1 MTEKTIYALGFFDGV
16 HIGHQALLK
25 ACKELAEK
33 ENCRAGVITFTTH
46 PDILVSGSAPRL
58 ISTSADRRKL
68 LEQYGMEVVVELPF
82 DQKLMQTPW
91 QDFLNMDK
99 EEYAA
104 AGFVCG
110 HDFRF
115 GKKGEGTAALLQ
127 EACEKEGLPCQVV
140 AEQKMEGITVSS
152 TYIRSLLEAG
162 EMEKATAFLG
172 HPFCLTETIVEGK
185 KLGRT
190 LSIPTANMALPQEL
204 VRPKLGVYAG
214 TIVIDGKTYVAV
226 TNIGTRPTVDGE
238 GITVESWLPDFS
250 GDLYGKTLTL
260 NLSYFIR
267 EEKKFPNL
275 EALQAEIR
283 ENARQARKLLGK

>member
-1 MTEKTIYALGFFDGV
+1 MKKRTIYALGFFDGV
-16 HIGHQALLK
+16 HMGHQALLQ

-46 PDILVSGSAPRL
+46 PDSLVSGSAPRL
-58 ISTSADRRKL
+58 ISTLADRRKL
-68 LEQYGMEVVVELPF
+68 LEQYGMEIVVELPF

-91 QDFLNMDK
+91 QDFLNMVK

-104 AGFVCG
+104 VGFVCG
-110 HDFRF
+110 QDFRF

-127 EACEKEGLPCQVV
+127 EACEKEGLPCRVV

-152 TYIRSLLEAG
+152 TYIRGLLEAG

-172 HPFCLTETIVEGK
+172 HPFCLTKTVVEGK

-214 TIVIDGKTYVAV
+214 TIVIDEKTYVAV

-260 NLSYFIR
+260 KLSHFIR
-267 EEKKFPNL
+267 GEKKFPNL
-275 EALQAEIR
+275 EALQAEIW

>member
-68 LEQYGMEVVVELPF
+68 LERYGMEVVVELPF

-91 QDFLNMDK
+91 QDFLNMVK

-127 EACEKEGLPCQVV
+127 EACEKEGLPCRVV

-275 EALQAEIR
+275 EALQAEIW

>member
-1 MTEKTIYALGFFDGV
+1 MTEKIIYALGFFDGV

-91 QDFLNMDK
+91 QEFLNMVK

-127 EACEKEGLPCQVV
+127 EACEKEGLPCRVV

-162 EMEKATAFLG
+162 EMERATAFLG

-204 VRPKLGVYAG
+204 VQPKLGVYAG

-238 GITVESWLPDFS
+238 GITVESWFPDFS

-260 NLSYFIR
+260 KLFCFIR

-275 EALQAEIR
+275 EALQAEIQ
-283 ENARQARKLLGK
+283 ENAQLARKLLGK

>member
-1 MTEKTIYALGFFDGV
+1 MKERTIYALGFFDGV

-46 PDILVSGSAPRL
+46 PDSLVSGSAPRL
-58 ISTSADRRKL
+58 ISTLADRRKL

-91 QDFLNMDK
+91 QDFLNMVK
-99 EEYAA
+99 EEYAT

-110 HDFRF
+110 QDFRF

-127 EACEKEGLPCQVV
+127 EACEKEGLPCRVV

-152 TYIRSLLEAG
+152 TYIRGLLEAG

-172 HPFCLTETIVEGK
+172 HPFCLTETVVEGK

-260 NLSYFIR
+260 KLSCFIR

-275 EALQAEIR
+275 EALQAEIW
-283 ENARQARKLLGK
+283 ENARQAWKLLGK

>member
-1 MTEKTIYALGFFDGV
+1 MKKRTIYALGFFDGV

-33 ENCRAGVITFTTH
+33 ENCRPGVITFTTH
-46 PDILVSGSAPRL
+46 PDSLVSGSAPRL
-58 ISTSADRRKL
+58 ISTLADRRKL

-91 QDFLNMDK
+91 QDFLNMVK

-110 HDFRF
+110 QDFRF
-115 GKKGEGTAALLQ
+115 GQRGEGTAALLQ
-127 EACEKEGLPCQVV
+127 EACEKEGLPCRVV

-204 VRPKLGVYAG
+204 VQPKLGVYAG
-214 TIVIDGKTYVAV
+214 RIVIDGKTYVAV

-260 NLSYFIR
+260 NLSHFIR
-267 EEKKFPNL
+267 GEKKFPNL
-275 EALQAEIR
+275 AALQAEIQ

>member
-1 MTEKTIYALGFFDGV
+1 MTEKTVYALGFFDGV

-68 LEQYGMEVVVELPF
+68 LERYGMGVVVELPF

-91 QDFLNMDK
+91 QDFLNMVK

-127 EACEKEGLPCQVV
+127 EACEKEGLPCRVV

-204 VRPKLGVYAG
+204 VQPKLGVYAG
-214 TIVIDGKTYVAV
+214 TVVIDGKTYVAV

-267 EEKKFPNL
+267 GEKKFPNL
-275 EALQAEIR
+275 EALQAEIW